1 MYYYIAIIPCIVMKE
16 NYEKTIDLFSK
27 RFLSKPTL
35 LSQIPYTIE
44 QSKEIFLE
52 WKKCKR

>member
-1 MYYYIAIIPCIVMKE
+1 MKE